1 MIAWTIRSENQHNLV
16 GVVQNFSTR
25 MNKMEEEDDNSGDI
39 VDPKVVQWVKREK
52 HVETFCSRG

>member
-1 MIAWTIRSENQHNLV
+1 
-16 GVVQNFSTR
+16 

>member
-1 MIAWTIRSENQHNLV
+1 
-16 GVVQNFSTR
+16 

-52 HVETFCSRG
+52 PDLKLKRFVQGAKTRLENSPASTKNS